1 MVCHLCEVPSCKYHV
16 IIKPKGRRIQHHAA
30 SVRESPAAEGSGNEL
45 DDFSLGSEAGFG
57 ADPLVVASKA
67 CRPNNL
73 NVMKAI
79 LLGSLAMP

>member
-1 MVCHLCEVPSCKYHV
+1 MSRLFERAQLQKDLE
-16 IIKPKGRRIQHHAA
+16 IIA
-30 SVRESPAAEGSGNEL
+30 VEL

-73 NVMKAI
+73 YVMKAI